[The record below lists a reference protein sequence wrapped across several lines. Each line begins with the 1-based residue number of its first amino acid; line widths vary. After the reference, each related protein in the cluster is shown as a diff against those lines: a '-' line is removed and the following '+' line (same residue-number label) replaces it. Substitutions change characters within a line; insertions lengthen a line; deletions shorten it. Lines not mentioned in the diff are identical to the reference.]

1 MTALNMSGFSLSVI
15 ELDNDITTGLLGE
28 TKVEA
33 WQKMRLFVEPSKIKS
48 PELSQLIPYKSSK
61 NLKVEKI
68 M

>member
-1 MTALNMSGFSLSVI
+1 MTGPGHFMTALNMSGFSLSVI

-48 PELSQLIPYKSSK
+48 PELS
-61 NLKVEKI
+61 
-68 M
+68 

>member
-48 PELSQLIPYKSSK
+48 PELS
-61 NLKVEKI
+61 
-68 M
+68 